1 MGDVQMD
8 LSQTITNTSL
18 LGICMAKCF
27 LFQPPEFDLQFRSIF
42 SADQPNIH
50 PGCISSTG
58 RNGRQ
63 SAIPTLTTNIQNN
76 IPVLATAPLAGIN
89 LTNSNIGVSNI
100 LLPQTSTQNQAAQQL
115 IGGAIS
121 PSLFVTTPLT
131 SNNNLGHHQV
141 ILNNIQTQMPI
152 QPVYNFRWTKCRIDG
167 IDRFFFDFAA
177 IRTRS
182 VVVAASM
189 NRSSVCRT
197 YITCLHK
204 NI

>member
-1 MGDVQMD
+1 MNCV
-8 LSQTITNTSL
+8 
-18 LGICMAKCF
+18 F
-27 LFQPPEFDLQFRSIF
+27 L
-42 SADQPNIH
+42 ADQPNIH

-63 SAIPTLTTNIQNN
+63 SSIPTLTSGIQGNLTG
-76 IPVLATAPLAGIN
+76 LATTPLSGIN

-131 SNNNLGHHQV
+131 SNNLGHHQV

-152 QPVYNFRWTKCRIDG
+152 QPVSFLSCR
-167 IDRFFFDFAA
+167 F
-177 IRTRS
+177 
-182 VVVAASM
+182 
-189 NRSSVCRT
+189 
-197 YITCLHK
+197 
-204 NI
+204 